1 MFRSIR
7 RQLWS
12 YSHHHNVHDYHL
24 FMLYCT
30 ICTLNF
36 PVAHPSRF
44 PSLVVVLDRFFA
56 NSISTIKHNIAFL
69 IKKSTFPINVS
80 FFINEST
87 ELLIHNLFSFSVF
100 FIATRKYG
108 LKSGRCSIV
117 LSLFGFKFDVG
128 F

>member
-24 FMLYCT
+24 SILYCT

-56 NSISTIKHNIAFL
+56 NSISTIKHNLAFL
-69 IKKSTFPINVS
+69 IKTSTFPINVS

-87 ELLIHNLFSFSVF
+87 ELLIHNLFSFSAFLLQKKVWF
-100 FIATRKYG
+100 KIRSMF
-108 LKSGRCSIV
+108 
-117 LSLFGFKFDVG
+117 LSFESFRVQV
-128 F
+128 